1 MIDMAAFDHFALA
14 CQNLEEGVD
23 FVEAMT
29 GVRAAPGGPHPGVG
43 THNALLSLGTDVYL
57 EIIAVDPNQD
67 APPRPRPFG
76 IDEHRGPRLAAFAI
90 HPSQGETIESVSET
104 IRNHGTDPGPVV
116 AMNRVKPDGEEISWR
131 LTLSSNQRMVPFVI
145 DWGDTPNPATITPK
159 GCLLTEV
166 RGSDPQLDRTVAL
179 HQQLGLDI
187 KVSEGSSWL
196 EIILQRPDGGTTSLS
211 QFSA

>member
-1 MIDMAAFDHFALA
+1 
-14 CQNLEEGVD
+14 
-23 FVEAMT
+23 
-29 GVRAAPGGPHPGVG
+29 
-43 THNALLSLGTDVYL
+43 
-57 EIIAVDPNQD
+57 
-67 APPRPRPFG
+67 
-76 IDEHRGPRLAAFAI
+76 
-90 HPSQGETIESVSET
+90 
-104 IRNHGTDPGPVV
+104 
-116 AMNRVKPDGEEISWR
+116 MNRVKPDGEEISWR

-187 KVSEGSSWL
+187 KVSEGPSSL
-196 EIILQRPDGGTTSLS
+196 EIILQRPDGETTSLS